1 MTIQSWEPEQA
12 GKKQDG
18 YVISDDFLQ
27 RIVILMRSQKTED
40 ISSFLTQKE
49 QNDHQA
55 IMTLDKT
62 HWFDKKEQ
70 LSSTEI
76 TLLIKFFTL
85 AEMQFTQWTA
95 EEKSPVIWL
104 TKVLRQKGEALDK
117 ELLLWI
123 KTHSDNKFLPHGAL

>member
-1 MTIQSWEPEQA
+1 
-12 GKKQDG
+12 
-18 YVISDDFLQ
+18 
-27 RIVILMRSQKTED
+27 MRSQKTED

>member
-1 MTIQSWEPEQA
+1 
-12 GKKQDG
+12 
-18 YVISDDFLQ
+18 
-27 RIVILMRSQKTED
+27 
-40 ISSFLTQKE
+40 
-49 QNDHQA
+49 
-55 IMTLDKT
+55 MTLDKT